1 MKFITKGSVGMTI
14 NKENVY
20 IPAYI
25 PRDILKGIAKE
36 VIYINNYEKYKLY
49 TINRLVSDIITE
61 WCNNP
66 ILYEVEN
73 IKKITDK
80 KKKIGITLK
89 VETFHK
95 LIKLYTSNYAG
106 EISYRND
113 LILHILIEYLKKRA
127 SDSL

>member
-1 MKFITKGSVGMTI
+1 MTI

-20 IPAYI
+20 IPTYI
-25 PRDILKGIAKE
+25 PRDILKDIAKE
-36 VIYINNYEKYKLY
+36 VNYINNYDEGKLY
-49 TINRLVSDIITE
+49 TINMLIADIIKD
-61 WCNNP
+61 WCDNP
-66 ILYEVEN
+66 IIYNAEDIE
-73 IKKITDK
+73 KITDK

-95 LIKLYTSNYAG
+95 LIKLYVINYAG

-127 SDSL
+127 SERQ